1 MQGVFMEQ
9 IEVSRIKKAGL
20 HRRLYDWT
28 LHWAHTPYGS
38 IALFA
43 LAFCESSFFPIP
55 PDVLLMALA
64 FSLPKKSFKYAAIC
78 SAGSILGGCFGY
90 FIGYQLFEYIGLPI
104 INLYGITDKF
114 NLVKERYSA
123 NAFAAV
129 AVAGFTPIP
138 YKVFTIAAGVCNI
151 NIWTFIMASAISRSG
166 RFFIIAGLTYL
177 FGPKIKGF
185 IDKYFNL
192 ISIAFVVLLI
202 AGFLVVKLI
211 K

>member
-1 MQGVFMEQ
+1 MDHVDRVEATQ
-9 IEVSRIKKAGL
+9 IKKAGL

-78 SAGSILGGCFGY
+78 SVGSILGGCFGY
-90 FIGYQLFEYIGLPI
+90 FIGYQLLEHIGLPI
-104 INLYGITDKF
+104 LNLYGITDKF

-138 YKVFTIAAGVCNI
+138 YKVFTIAAGVCKV
-151 NIWTFIMASAISRSG
+151 NIWTFILASAVSRSG

-177 FGPKIKGF
+177 FGSKIKGF

-192 ISIAFVVLLI
+192 ISIAFVILLI
-202 AGFLVVKLI
+202 AGFLIVKLF

>member
-1 MQGVFMEQ
+1 MDHIDQVGATQ
-9 IEVSRIKKAGL
+9 IKKAGL

-64 FSLPKKSFKYAAIC
+64 FSLSKKSFRYAIIC
-78 SAGSILGGCFGY
+78 SVGSVLGGCFGY
-90 FIGYQLFEYIGLPI
+90 FIGYQLFEHIGLPI
-104 INLYGITDKF
+104 LNLYGITDKF
-114 NLVKERYSA
+114 NLVKERYQA

-138 YKVFTIAAGVCNI
+138 YKVFTIAAGVCKV
-151 NIWTFIMASAISRSG
+151 NIWTFILASAVSRSG

-177 FGPKIKGF
+177 FGPKIKSF

-202 AGFLVVKLI
+202 AGFLIVKLF